1 MPLPLAALLMTIHEL
16 LLTAVHAQPEPTV
29 TVTFAVLPT
38 CVNVALV
45 GEIEYV
51 QTGVPLW
58 LMVNVL
64 PAIVSVPERGGVEV
78 FASTE

>member
-1 MPLPLAALLMTIHEL
+1 MMIHEA

-29 TVTFAVLPT
+29 TVTLAVPPVR
-38 CVNVALV
+38 VNLALV

-51 QTGVPLW
+51 QTGAPLW
-58 LMVNVL
+58 LTVNVV
-64 PAIVSVPERGGVEV
+64 PAIVSVPERWEVEV

>member
-1 MPLPLAALLMTIHEL
+1 MTSHEA

-29 TVTFAVLPT
+29 TVTLAVPPVR
-38 CVNVALV
+38 VNLALV

-51 QTGVPLW
+51 QTGTPLW
-58 LMVNVL
+58 LTVNVL
-64 PAIVSVPERGGVEV
+64 PAIVNVPERWEVEV

>member
-1 MPLPLAALLMTIHEL
+1 MPLPLAALLMTIHDL

-29 TVTFAVLPT
+29 TFTRAVLPAR
-38 CVNVALV
+38 VNLALV

-51 QTGVPLW
+51 QTGAPLW
-58 LMVNVL
+58 LTVNAL
-64 PAIVSVPERGGVEV
+64 PAIVSVPERGEVEV